1 MYYWMPTTSAAL
13 RHDSRVHLTGQPA
26 QPAADD
32 LVALARS
39 GDHDAFEALYH
50 AHSPRVFALCLRLAG
65 GDRVAATAL
74 LQDVFI
80 AAWRG
85 LPRFRGDAPFTSWL
99 HRLAVNAML
108 QNARAD
114 KRRSARV
121 LFMDDSA
128 LVGGESRADRPDIAM
143 DLEDAI
149 ARLPAGARTAFV
161 LHDIEG
167 YQHNEIAEQL
177 GVAVGTVKAQVHRA
191 RGLLMKSLNR

>member
-1 MYYWMPTTSAAL
+1 MPITSAAL
-13 RHDSRVHLTGQPA
+13 RHDSRVHLTGPPA
-26 QPAADD
+26 RDAGDD
-32 LVALARS
+32 LVARARS
-39 GDHDAFEALYH
+39 GDHAAFEQLYN

-74 LQDVFI
+74 LQDAFI

-85 LPRFRGDAPFTSWL
+85 LPSFRGDAPFTSWL

-108 QNARAD
+108 QNARSD

-121 LFMDDSA
+121 LFMDDSTIP
-128 LVGGESRADRPDIAM
+128 GTETRGERPDIAM
-143 DLEDAI
+143 DLEEAI
-149 ARLPAGARTAFV
+149 ASLPEGARIAFV
-161 LHDIEG
+161 LHHIEG

>member
-1 MYYWMPTTSAAL
+1 MPTTSAA
-13 RHDSRVHLTGQPA
+13 RHDHPVHLTASDGSDQGA
-26 QPAADD
+26 D
-32 LVALARS
+32 LVGRARA
-39 GDHDAFEALYH
+39 GEHAAFEELYR
-50 AHSPRVFALCLRLAG
+50 AHSPRVFALCVRLSG

-85 LPRFRGDAPFTSWL
+85 LPNFRGDAPMASWL
-99 HRLAVNAML
+99 HRLTVNAML
-108 QNARAD
+108 QNARSD

-121 LFMDDSA
+121 LFMEDPASSGA
-128 LVGGESRADRPDIAM
+128 ETRADRPDIAM

>member
-1 MYYWMPTTSAAL
+1 MPSTSLA
-13 RHDSRVHLTGQPA
+13 RHDAYVYLTA
-26 QPAADD
+26 NDSSDHSSD
-32 LVALARS
+32 LVQRARN
-39 GDHDAFEALYH
+39 GEHAAFEELYR
-50 AHSPRVFALCLRLAG
+50 AHSPRVFALCVRLSG

-85 LPRFRGDAPFTSWL
+85 LPSFRGDAPVTSWL

-108 QNARAD
+108 QNARSD

-121 LFMDDSA
+121 LFMEDPPSSGA
-128 LVGGESRADRPDIAM
+128 ESRADRPDIAM

>member
-1 MYYWMPTTSAAL
+1 MLSTSAV
-13 RHDSRVHLTGQPA
+13 RHEDSVQLTASDSGDQ
-26 QPAADD
+26 AAD
-32 LVALARS
+32 LVSRART
-39 GDHDAFEALYH
+39 GDHAAFEELYR
-50 AHSPRVFALCLRLAG
+50 AHSPRVFALCVRLSA
-65 GDRVAATAL
+65 GDRVAAAAL

-85 LPRFRGDAPFTSWL
+85 LPSFRGDAPVTSWL

-108 QNARAD
+108 QNARSD

-121 LFMDDSA
+121 LFMEDPA
-128 LVGGESRADRPDIAM
+128 VGGAESRADRPDIAM

-149 ARLPAGARTAFV
+149 ARLPPGARTAFV

-191 RGLLMKSLNR
+191 RGLLMKSLSR

>member
-1 MYYWMPTTSAAL
+1 MPTTSAVL
-13 RHDSRVHLTGQPA
+13 RDDSRVHLTDQPA
-26 QPAADD
+26 RDAADD

-39 GDHDAFEALYH
+39 GDHDAFERLYR
-50 AHSPRVFALCLRLAG
+50 AHSPRVYALCLRLAA

-85 LPRFRGDAPFTSWL
+85 LPRFRGEAPFASWL

-108 QNARAD
+108 QHARSD

-121 LFMDDSA
+121 LFMEDPA
-128 LVGGESRADRPDIAM
+128 VAGGESGADRRDIAM

>member
-1 MYYWMPTTSAAL
+1 MPTTSAA
-13 RHDSRVHLTGQPA
+13 RHDHAVQLTANDGGDQ
-26 QPAADD
+26 AAD
-32 LVALARS
+32 LVSRARH
-39 GDHDAFEALYH
+39 GEHAAFEELYR
-50 AHSPRVFALCLRLAG
+50 AHSPRVFALCVRLSG

-74 LQDVFI
+74 LQDVFV

-85 LPRFRGDAPFTSWL
+85 LPSFRGDAPVTSWL

-108 QNARAD
+108 QNARSD
-114 KRRSARV
+114 TRRSARV
-121 LFMDDSA
+121 LFMEDPASSGA
-128 LVGGESRADRPDIAM
+128 ESRADRPDIAM

>member
-1 MYYWMPTTSAAL
+1 MTT
-13 RHDSRVHLTGQPA
+13 RCTLTASDGGDKG
-26 QPAADD
+26 AD
-32 LVALARS
+32 LIARARS
-39 GDHDAFEALYH
+39 GDHPAFEELYR

-80 AAWRG
+80 AAWCG

-108 QNARAD
+108 QNARSD

-128 LVGGESRADRPDIAM
+128 LVGGESREDRPDIAM

>member
-1 MYYWMPTTSAAL
+1 MPTTSAAL

-39 GDHDAFEALYH
+39 GDHDAFEALYR

-85 LPRFRGDAPFTSWL
+85 LPRFRGDAPFPSWL

-108 QNARAD
+108 QNARSD

-128 LVGGESRADRPDIAM
+128 LAGGESRPDRPDIAM

-149 ARLPAGARTAFV
+149 ARLPPGARAAFV

>member
-1 MYYWMPTTSAAL
+1 MPSTSAV
-13 RHDSRVHLTGQPA
+13 RHEDSVHLTARDGGDQG
-26 QPAADD
+26 AD
-32 LVALARS
+32 LIGRARN
-39 GDHDAFEALYH
+39 GGHAAFEELYR
-50 AHSPRVFALCLRLAG
+50 AHSPRVFALCVRLSG
-65 GDRVAATAL
+65 GDRIAAAAL

-85 LPRFRGDAPFTSWL
+85 LPGFRGEAPVTSWL

-108 QNARAD
+108 QNARSD

-121 LFMDDSA
+121 LFMEDPSKSGA
-128 LVGGESRADRPDIAM
+128 ESRADRPDIAV

-161 LHDIEG
+161 LHDVEG

>member
-1 MYYWMPTTSAAL
+1 MLSTSAV
-13 RHDSRVHLTGQPA
+13 RHEDSVHLTASDGVDQ
-26 QPAADD
+26 AAD
-32 LVALARS
+32 LVSRARN
-39 GDHDAFEALYH
+39 GDHAAFEELYR
-50 AHSPRVFALCLRLAG
+50 AHSPRVFALCVRLSA

-85 LPRFRGDAPFTSWL
+85 LPSFRGDAPVTSWL

-108 QNARAD
+108 QNARSD

-121 LFMDDSA
+121 LFLEDPPVSGA
-128 LVGGESRADRPDIAM
+128 ESRADRPDIAM

-149 ARLPAGARTAFV
+149 ARLPPGARTAFV

>member
-1 MYYWMPTTSAAL
+1 MPSTSAV
-13 RHDSRVHLTGQPA
+13 RHEDSVHLTASDGPDQGA
-26 QPAADD
+26 D
-32 LVALARS
+32 LVERARN
-39 GDHDAFEALYH
+39 GDHAAFEQLYH

-65 GDRVAATAL
+65 GDRVAATGL
-74 LQDVFI
+74 LQDAFI

-108 QNARAD
+108 QNARSD
-114 KRRSARV
+114 KRRTARV
-121 LFMDDSA
+121 LFMDDSSIPGSET
-128 LVGGESRADRPDIAM
+128 LTERPDIAM

-161 LHDIEG
+161 LHHIEG

>member
-1 MYYWMPTTSAAL
+1 MPSPSLA
-13 RHDSRVHLTGQPA
+13 SRDDQRLHLTAEPDSLD
-26 QPAADD
+26 P
-32 LVALARS
+32 LVALARA
-39 GDHDAFEALYH
+39 GDHDAFEKLYLRC
-50 AHSPRVFALCLRLAG
+50 SPRLFALCLRLAG
-65 GDRVAATAL
+65 GDRVAATGL
-74 LQDVFI
+74 LQDAFI
-80 AAWRG
+80 AAWHG

-99 HRLAVNAML
+99 HKLAVNAML

-121 LFMDDSA
+121 LFMEEA
-128 LVGGESRADRPDIAM
+128 TIPAAQGRADRPDIAM
-143 DLEDAI
+143 DLEEAI
-149 ARLPAGARTAFV
+149 SRLPAGARTAFV

>member
-1 MYYWMPTTSAAL
+1 MPATSAVL
-13 RHDSRVHLTGQPA
+13 RNDPRVHLTDQPA
-26 QPAADD
+26 RDAADD

-39 GDHDAFEALYH
+39 GDHAAFEQLYR

-65 GDRVAATAL
+65 GDRVAATGL
-74 LQDVFI
+74 LQDAFI

-85 LPRFRGDAPFTSWL
+85 LPHFRGDAPFTSWL

-108 QNARAD
+108 QNARSD

-121 LFMDDSA
+121 LFMDDSTIP
-128 LVGGESRADRPDIAM
+128 GSETRGERPDIAM

-161 LHDIEG
+161 LHHIEG
-167 YQHNEIAEQL
+167 YQHHEIAEQL

>member
-1 MYYWMPTTSAAL
+1 MPTTSAVL
-13 RHDSRVHLTGQPA
+13 RHDPRVHLTGPSA
-26 QPAADD
+26 HDAGDD

-39 GDHDAFEALYH
+39 GDHAAFEQLYI

-65 GDRVAATAL
+65 GNRVAATAL
-74 LQDVFI
+74 LQDAFI

-108 QNARAD
+108 QNARSD

-121 LFMDDSA
+121 LFMDDSTIPGA
-128 LVGGESRADRPDIAM
+128 ESRADRPDISM

>member
-1 MYYWMPTTSAAL
+1 MPPTSAAT
-13 RHDSRVHLTGQPA
+13 RYDPYVHLTNEASHDSAP
-26 QPAADD
+26 D
-32 LVALARS
+32 LVRLARA
-39 GDHDAFEALYH
+39 GDHAAFEQLYRE
-50 AHSPRVFALCLRLAG
+50 HSPRVYALCLRLAG

-74 LQDVFI
+74 LQDAFI

-85 LPRFRGDAPFTSWL
+85 LPQFRGDAPFTSWL

-108 QNARAD
+108 QNARSD

-121 LFMDDSA
+121 LFMEDPASA
-128 LVGGESRADRPDIAM
+128 GGEGRVDRPDIAM

-167 YQHNEIAEQL
+167 YQHHEIAEQL

>member
-1 MYYWMPTTSAAL
+1 MPTSSAV
-13 RHDSRVHLTGQPA
+13 RYDNPVHLTASEGGDPG
-26 QPAADD
+26 AD
-32 LVALARS
+32 LINRART
-39 GDHDAFEALYH
+39 GDQQAFEQLYR
-50 AHSPRVFALCLRLAG
+50 AHSPRVFALCLRMSA

-85 LPRFRGDAPFTSWL
+85 LPHFRGDAPITSWL
-99 HRLAVNAML
+99 HRLTVNAML
-108 QNARAD
+108 QNARSD
-114 KRRSARV
+114 KRRSARI
-121 LFMDDSA
+121 LFMEDPA
-128 LVGGESRADRPDIAM
+128 VAGGESRADRPDIAM

>member
-1 MYYWMPTTSAAL
+1 M
-13 RHDSRVHLTGQPA
+13 
-26 QPAADD
+26 
-32 LVALARS
+32 
-39 GDHDAFEALYH
+39 
-50 AHSPRVFALCLRLAG
+50 
-65 GDRVAATAL
+65 
-74 LQDVFI
+74 FI

-85 LPRFRGDAPFTSWL
+85 LPLFRGDAPVSSWL

-108 QNARAD
+108 QNARSD

-121 LFMDDSA
+121 LFMEDPASSGA
-128 LVGGESRADRPDIAM
+128 ESRADRPDIAM

-177 GVAVGTVKAQVHRA
+177 GVAVGSVKAQVHRA

>member
-1 MYYWMPTTSAAL
+1 MPATSAVL
-13 RHDSRVHLTGQPA
+13 RNDSRVHLTDQPA
-26 QPAADD
+26 RDAADD

-39 GDHDAFEALYH
+39 GDHAAFEQLYR

-65 GDRVAATAL
+65 GDRVAATGL
-74 LQDVFI
+74 LQDAFI

-85 LPRFRGDAPFTSWL
+85 LPHFRGDAPFTSWL

-108 QNARAD
+108 QNARSD

-121 LFMDDSA
+121 LFMDDSTIP
-128 LVGGESRADRPDIAM
+128 GSETRTERPDIAL

>member
-1 MYYWMPTTSAAL
+1 MPTTSAA
-13 RHDSRVHLTGQPA
+13 RHDHPVHLTANDGPDQGSE
-26 QPAADD
+26 
-32 LVALARS
+32 LVARARD
-39 GDHDAFEALYH
+39 GDHAAFEELYR
-50 AHSPRVFALCLRLAG
+50 AHSPRVFALCVRLSA
-65 GDRVAATAL
+65 GDRVAAAAL

-85 LPRFRGDAPFTSWL
+85 LPSFRGDAPVTSWL

-108 QNARAD
+108 QNARSD

-121 LFMDDSA
+121 LFMEEPASFGA
-128 LVGGESRADRPDIAM
+128 ESRADRPDIAM

-149 ARLPAGARTAFV
+149 ARLPPGARTAFV

>member
-1 MYYWMPTTSAAL
+1 MPPTSAAFRDEARL
-13 RHDSRVHLTGQPA
+13 HLTERDAG
-26 QPAADD
+26 DD

-39 GDHDAFEALYH
+39 GDHAAFEQLYN

-65 GDRVAATAL
+65 GDRVAGAAL
-74 LQDVFI
+74 LQDTFI

-85 LPRFRGDAPFTSWL
+85 LRNFRGDAPFTSWL

-108 QNARAD
+108 QKARSD

-121 LFMDDSA
+121 LFMDDSTIP
-128 LVGGESRADRPDIAM
+128 GTETRGERPDIAM
-143 DLEDAI
+143 DLEEAI
-149 ARLPAGARTAFV
+149 AKLPEGARIAFV
-161 LHDIEG
+161 LHHIEG
-167 YQHNEIAEQL
+167 YQHNEIAKQL

>member
-1 MYYWMPTTSAAL
+1 MPTTSAAL
-13 RHDSRVHLTGQPA
+13 RDDTNVQLTA
-26 QPAADD
+26 NDD
-32 LVALARS
+32 PDRTVGLVGRARA
-39 GDHDAFEALYH
+39 GDHAAFEELYRT
-50 AHSPRVFALCLRLAG
+50 HSPKVFALCVRLSG

-74 LQDVFI
+74 LQDTFI

-85 LPRFRGDAPFTSWL
+85 LPSFRGDAPVSSWL

-108 QNARAD
+108 QGARSD

-121 LFMDDSA
+121 LFMEDPGIA
-128 LVGGESRADRPDIAM
+128 GGESRADRPDIAM

>member
-1 MYYWMPTTSAAL
+1 MPTTSAAL

-26 QPAADD
+26 HHAADD

-39 GDHDAFEALYH
+39 GDHAAFERLYH

-85 LPRFRGDAPFTSWL
+85 LPRFRGDAPVTSWL

-108 QNARAD
+108 QNARSD

-128 LVGGESRADRPDIAM
+128 LSGESRADRPDIAM

-149 ARLPAGARTAFV
+149 ARLPAGARAAFV

>member
-1 MYYWMPTTSAAL
+1 MPPLSAAL
-13 RHDSRVHLTGQPA
+13 RHEPRVHLTDQPA
-26 QPAADD
+26 HDHRDD
-32 LVALARS
+32 MVALARS
-39 GDHDAFEALYH
+39 GDHAAFERLYRD
-50 AHSPRVFALCLRLAG
+50 HSPRVFALCLRLAG

-108 QNARAD
+108 QSARSD

-128 LVGGESRADRPDIAM
+128 LVGGESREDRPDIAM

-167 YQHNEIAEQL
+167 YQHHEIAEQL
-177 GVAVGTVKAQVHRA
+177 GIAVGTVKAQVHRA

>member
-1 MYYWMPTTSAAL
+1 MPPTSAAL
-13 RHDSRVHLTGQPA
+13 RHDASVQLTVSDGSDEAP
-26 QPAADD
+26 D
-32 LVALARS
+32 LLGRARA
-39 GDHDAFEALYH
+39 GDHAAFEELYRM
-50 AHSPRVFALCLRLAG
+50 HSPRVFALCVRLSA

-74 LQDVFI
+74 LQDAFI

-85 LPRFRGDAPFTSWL
+85 LPSFRGDAPVSSWL

-108 QNARAD
+108 QNARSD

-121 LFMDDSA
+121 LFMDDPA
-128 LVGGESRADRPDIAM
+128 AAGGESRADRPDIAM

>member
-1 MYYWMPTTSAAL
+1 MPTTSSAL
-13 RHDSRVHLTGQPA
+13 RHDSRVHLTPQPA
-26 QPAADD
+26 RDAADD

-39 GDHDAFEALYH
+39 GDHQAFEQLYH

-108 QNARAD
+108 QNARSD

-121 LFMDDSA
+121 LFMEDSA

-149 ARLPAGARTAFV
+149 ARLPAGARAAFV

>member
-1 MYYWMPTTSAAL
+1 M
-13 RHDSRVHLTGQPA
+13 HLTGPSA
-26 QPAADD
+26 HDAGDD

-39 GDHDAFEALYH
+39 GDHAAFEQLYI

-65 GDRVAATAL
+65 GNRVAATAL
-74 LQDVFI
+74 LQDAFI

-108 QNARAD
+108 QNARSD

-121 LFMDDSA
+121 LFMDDSTIPGA
-128 LVGGESRADRPDIAM
+128 ESRADRPDISM

>member
-1 MYYWMPTTSAAL
+1 MPTTSAA
-13 RHDSRVHLTGQPA
+13 RYDHPVHLT
-26 QPAADD
+26 ADD
-32 LVALARS
+32 GADQGSDLVSRARN
-39 GDHDAFEALYH
+39 GEHDAFEELYRE
-50 AHSPRVFALCLRLAG
+50 HSPRVYALCLRLAG
-65 GDRVAATAL
+65 GDSVAATAL

-85 LPRFRGDAPFTSWL
+85 LPRFRGDAPVSSWL

-108 QNARAD
+108 QNARSD

-121 LFMDDSA
+121 LFMEDPASSGA
-128 LVGGESRADRPDIAM
+128 ESRADRPDIAM

>member
-1 MYYWMPTTSAAL
+1 MPPISAAT
-13 RHDSRVHLTGQPA
+13 RHDPYVHLTNEAGHDSAP
-26 QPAADD
+26 D
-32 LVALARS
+32 LVRLARA
-39 GDHDAFEALYH
+39 GDHAAFEQLYRE
-50 AHSPRVFALCLRLAG
+50 HSPRVYALCLRLAG
-65 GDRVAATAL
+65 GDSVAATAL

-85 LPRFRGDAPFTSWL
+85 LPSFRGDAPVTSWL

-108 QNARAD
+108 QNARSD

-121 LFMDDSA
+121 LFMEDPASSGA
-128 LVGGESRADRPDIAM
+128 ESRADRPDIAM

>member
-1 MYYWMPTTSAAL
+1 MPPLSAAL
-13 RHDSRVHLTGQPA
+13 RHDSRVHLTTQPA
-26 QPAADD
+26 HDNADD

-39 GDHDAFEALYH
+39 GDHAAFERLYRN
-50 AHSPRVFALCLRLAG
+50 HSPRVFALCLRLAG

-108 QNARAD
+108 QNARSD

-121 LFMDDSA
+121 LFMDDSS
-128 LVGGESRADRPDIAM
+128 LVGESRADRPDIAM

>member
-1 MYYWMPTTSAAL
+1 MPTTSAA
-13 RHDSRVHLTGQPA
+13 RNDHPVQLTANDGPDQSP
-26 QPAADD
+26 PLIDR
-32 LVALARS
+32 ARA
-39 GDHDAFEALYH
+39 GDHQAFEELYNS
-50 AHSPRVFALCLRLAG
+50 HSPRLYALCLRLAG
-65 GDRVAATAL
+65 GDSVAATAL
-74 LQDVFI
+74 LQDAFI

-108 QNARAD
+108 QNARSN

-121 LFMDDSA
+121 LFMDDSSMP
-128 LVGGESRADRPDIAM
+128 GTESRADRPDIAM

-149 ARLPAGARTAFV
+149 ARLPSGARTAFV